1 MTSGNKLE
9 KSNLTD
15 SVFKI
20 APTIG
25 IAIVAYLQTLF
36 PSKEEFDKMH
46 EKLNQ
51 MDKKITEITILQ
63 KDTSNNSNAIRD
75 LNTRLRQIEI
85 DLAKHH
91 AEDKK
96 NG

>member
-1 MTSGNKLE
+1 MITKNNIIL
-9 KSNLTD
+9 
-15 SVFKI
+15 
-20 APTIG
+20 
-25 IAIVAYLQTLF
+25 LF
-36 PSKEEFDKMH
+36 WFT
-46 EKLNQ
+46 NI
-51 MDKKITEITILQ
+51 KITEITILQ
-63 KDTSNNSNAIRD
+63 KDTSDNSNAIRD

>member
-1 MTSGNKLE
+1 
-9 KSNLTD
+9 
-15 SVFKI
+15 
-20 APTIG
+20 
-25 IAIVAYLQTLF
+25 
-36 PSKEEFDKMH
+36 
-46 EKLNQ
+46 

-63 KDTSNNSNAIRD
+63 KDTSDNSNAIRD
-75 LNTRLRQIEI
+75 LNSRLSQIEI